1 MDRQL
6 TGYLILGVIALVIA
20 GFVAFKTYHGRD
32 RTHARRE
39 RREHAAHAREQ
50 AKRSK

>member
-6 TGYLILGVIALVIA
+6 TGYLILAVIAL
-20 GFVAFKTYHGRD
+20 GFVGFIAFKTYHGRD

-39 RREHAAHAREQ
+39 RREHAVRE
-50 AKRSK
+50 KEERSS

>member
-6 TGYLILGVIALVIA
+6 TGYLILAVVAAALI
-20 GFVAFKTYHGRD
+20 GFIAFKTYHGRD

-39 RREHAAHAREQ
+39 RREHADASRDQ
-50 AKRSK
+50 DKRTK